1 MDVFL
6 TILLPLM
13 LYFPAITLISLLA
26 ALAAIKNGPQ
36 QAKTTFKEV
45 FLDFFMELLNP
56 FNWF

>member
-36 QAKTTFKEV
+36 QDKTTFKEV